1 MGHAAEL
8 AASRSR
14 WPAWFNA
21 AALLLVSF
29 VAIAALSLQVR
40 SGTEVVAVVFPP
52 WWSSQQSLLAVA
64 SANAAIV
71 RITAL
76 SAVVVVR
83 PDDHE
88 GLARLHH
95 AGAWFTIDP
104 QAVAACFGI
113 ADKDL

>member
-8 AASRSR
+8 ATSRSR
-14 WPAWFNA
+14 WPAWLNA
-21 AALLLVSF
+21 TGLLLASF

-40 SGTEVVAVVFPP
+40 PGTEVVAVVFAP

-64 SANAAIV
+64 SANATIV

-83 PDDHE
+83 PDDHD
-88 GLARLHH
+88 GLLRLHH

-104 QAVAACFGI
+104 QAVAACLRI
-113 ADKDL
+113 TDKDI